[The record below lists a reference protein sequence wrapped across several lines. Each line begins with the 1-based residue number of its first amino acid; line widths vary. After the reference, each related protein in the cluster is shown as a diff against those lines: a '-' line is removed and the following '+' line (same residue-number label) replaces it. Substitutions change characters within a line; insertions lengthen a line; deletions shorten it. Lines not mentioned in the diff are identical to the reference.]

1 MSEPGAGAGDARR
14 GAGTGDAPRSALR
27 AVLFDL
33 DGTLFESRGLYGEA
47 YRRAVLPLLDRPLTR
62 EDLHRI
68 SPRSE
73 SAFFDAAVP
82 SHQREDALA
91 AFRREYAALHETS
104 FGGLFDGVR
113 ELVEAVG
120 AAGLLR
126 GVVSGKSR
134 GSWEVTAALVGLDAV
149 FDAIVLDD
157 DVARPKPNPEGILLA
172 LRRLEVAPASAAY
185 VGDTASDMEA
195 AAAAGV
201 WPVLAAWAPG
211 DEARFER
218 ARDAALVHG
227 AGIAATP
234 GAASRLLLGRL
245 PRRPTRP
252 SGPG

>member
-1 MSEPGAGAGDARR
+1 M
-14 GAGTGDAPRSALR
+14 SALR

-82 SHQREDALA
+82 AHQREDALA

-134 GSWEVTAALVGLDAV
+134 GSWEVTSALVGLHAA

-157 DVARPKPNPEGILLA
+157 DVARPKPDPEGILLA
-172 LRRLEVAPASAAY
+172 LRRLGVAPAAAAY
-185 VGDTASDMEA
+185 IGDTASDMEA

-211 DEARFER
+211 DDARVER
-218 ARDAALVHG
+218 AREAARAHD
-227 AGIAATP
+227 AGIAPTP
-234 GAASRLLLGRL
+234 AAASRLILERL
-245 PRRPTRP
+245 PSRSSRAE
-252 SGPG
+252 GPE